1 MSAAGEALAVQLAA
15 LLAPLG
21 LALRGWFEIQSSDI
35 AKTGAGVDAG
45 MAALLVGNHGPAL
58 WHCFQTSTESRDGF
72 PDPMDRWTRRVVT
85 EACGRLEQPFTALF
99 PFGKTVWPFQQFAH
113 RAMGISASPL
123 GILIHPQF
131 GLWHGLRA
139 AIVFPGLAKTCE
151 VPDKMIHP
159 CEKCVEKPCLSA
171 CPVSAFSERGFD
183 VAGCRS
189 YLDSTA
195 SSQSDSTLPDCMG
208 RGCAA
213 RNACP
218 VGREWRYDG
227 PQLRF
232 HMSAFGGSSK
242 KVS

>member
-1 MSAAGEALAVQLAA
+1 MSAAGETLAVQLAA
-15 LLAPLG
+15 LLAPQG
-21 LALRGWFEIQSSDI
+21 MVLRGWFEIEAGDVL
-35 AKTGAGVDAG
+35 KTDAG
-45 MAALLVGNHGPAL
+45 IKAGMPALLVGNHGPAL
-58 WHCFQTSTESRDGF
+58 WHSFQTSPESRDGL

-85 EACGRLEQPFTALF
+85 EACRILEQAFAALF

-139 AIVFPGLAKTCE
+139 AIVFPGLAKTRE
-151 VPDKMIHP
+151 VPEKMIHP
-159 CEKCVEKPCLSA
+159 CAKCIEKPCLSA

-183 VAGCRS
+183 IAACRS

-195 SSQSDSTLPDCMG
+195 PSQSDSTLPDCM
-208 RGCAA
+208 RQGCAA

-218 VGREWRYDG
+218 IGREWRYDG
-227 PQLRF
+227 AQLGF
-232 HMSAFGGSSK
+232 HMCAFGGRSK